1 MQSLAPEDMLRC
13 RPFKTSKSCVV
24 YDNTVE
30 VYGKNI
36 ASTYNIGTWNVRS
49 LWQDGK
55 LENVMQEMIRMNIH
69 IMGIAETFWNGEG
82 DFNATL
88 PGTDEEFRIIFSGGT
103 TKRKGVAFIL
113 RDSVRTAIHSYY
125 VVSERII
132 SIKVRAKPVDLA
144 IIQVYAPTNDAAQA
158 EVEDFYEQIERS
170 VKECK
175 KSQDCLVIIGDFN
188 GKVGDVKEDDIV
200 GPFGLGQRNE
210 NGQSIVDCCRR
221 HNLMIA
227 NTWYQTKLNARHTWI
242 APDRKT
248 KNQIDYILVDKRYRN
263 GIKNSKAR
271 PGADCGS
278 DHKPVVAEMCIKLQR
293 EVNKK
298 KDMQATSRWNTDIL
312 K

>member
-1 MQSLAPEDMLRC
+1 M
-13 RPFKTSKSCVV
+13 
-24 YDNTVE
+24 
-30 VYGKNI
+30 
-36 ASTYNIGTWNVRS
+36 
-49 LWQDGK
+49 
-55 LENVMQEMIRMNIH
+55 
-69 IMGIAETFWNGEG
+69 
-82 DFNATL
+82 
-88 PGTDEEFRIIFSGGT
+88 
-103 TKRKGVAFIL
+103 
-113 RDSVRTAIHSYY
+113 
-125 VVSERII
+125 
-132 SIKVRAKPVDLA
+132 
-144 IIQVYAPTNDAAQA
+144 
-158 EVEDFYEQIERS
+158 
-170 VKECK
+170 
-175 KSQDCLVIIGDFN
+175 
-188 GKVGDVKEDDIV
+188 KEDDIV

-298 KDMQATSRWNTDIL
+298 KRYASNKPL
-312 K
+312 EY